1 VRGVSRLGI
10 ILAVR
15 FWTHYWTHETTTFD
29 QVLVESGEIPSALD
43 HTAGNSFRK
52 RGVRPGDGVY
62 VVSYHHGSIRLVG
75 RLVVETIVDQR
86 AAKRALSYEPWDA
99 DDHLLADRGE
109 LRDRYFDLWLTDAQV
124 RQLEFVGRGGKVVRA
139 KFNRRGDPDQQTLR
153 SVREVTD
160 RTASLFEELLDAR
173 ARP

>member
-1 VRGVSRLGI
+1 M
-10 ILAVR
+10 LAVR

-29 QVLVESGEIPSALD
+29 QALVESGEIPSALD

-86 AAKRALSYEPWDA
+86 A
-99 DDHLLADRGE
+99 
-109 LRDRYFDLWLTDAQV
+109 
-124 RQLEFVGRGGKVVRA
+124 
-139 KFNRRGDPDQQTLR
+139 R
-153 SVREVTD
+153 SVHCRMNRGMRMTTSSPTV
-160 RTASLFEELLDAR
+160 AS
-173 ARP
+173 